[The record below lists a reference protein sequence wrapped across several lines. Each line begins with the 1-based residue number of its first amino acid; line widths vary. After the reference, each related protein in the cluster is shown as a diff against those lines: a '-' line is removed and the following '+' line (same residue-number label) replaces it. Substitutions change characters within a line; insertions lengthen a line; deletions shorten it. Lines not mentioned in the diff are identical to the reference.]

1 MFYDSSLPQEPIR
14 SKKLRSPNNT
24 RDLMVPDANP
34 GRISSMMS
42 RQDLDQVSTFS
53 EILDTL
59 KCYPSDAEVD
69 QCAKTSKTNK
79 DILSMAPLGPSQVD
93 IGNLSCCK

>member
-1 MFYDSSLPQEPIR
+1 
-14 SKKLRSPNNT
+14 
-24 RDLMVPDANP
+24 
-34 GRISSMMS
+34 MMS

-69 QCAKTSKTNK
+69 QSVKATRSNK
-79 DILSMAPLGPSQVD
+79 DILAMAPLGPSQVD
-93 IGNLSCCK
+93 IGNLSTCK